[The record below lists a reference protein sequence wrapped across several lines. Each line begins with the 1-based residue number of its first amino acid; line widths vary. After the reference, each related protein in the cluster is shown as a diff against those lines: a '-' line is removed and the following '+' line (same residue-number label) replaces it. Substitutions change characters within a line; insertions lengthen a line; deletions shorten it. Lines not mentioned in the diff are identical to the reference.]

1 MELTN
6 KRETYSI
13 VNNNEAIK
21 LAGEVTISTDAI
33 SLNGVFRTLEDVHIG
48 SFSYRAINN
57 MIDKNFS
64 SLNQEQEENAADL
77 LVSTITELKTSLN
90 L

>member
-33 SLNGVFRTLEDVHIG
+33 TLNGVFRTLEDQHIG
-48 SFSYRAINN
+48 NFNYREISNT
-57 MIDKNFS
+57 IDKNFS
-64 SLNQEQEENAADL
+64 SLNKEQEDNASL
-77 LVSTITELKTSLN
+77 LLASTIIELKTTLG

>member
-13 VNNNEAIK
+13 VNSNEAIK
-21 LAGEVTISTDAI
+21 LAGEITISVDAI
-33 SLNGVFRTLEDVHIG
+33 TLNGVFRTLEDQHIG
-48 SFSYRAINN
+48 SFSYREINN
-57 MIDKNFS
+57 TIDKNFS
-64 SLNQEQEENAADL
+64 SLNKEQENNASL
-77 LVSTITELKTSLN
+77 LLASTIIELKTTLG